1 MIICQR
7 NIIELDEYSVDWYN
21 KIHNINNELT
31 IGNEFDLESYLNEVT
46 IVSDNLPKIDKIKI
60 HVYENEGTIPHFHI
74 DSIDGKFK
82 RCICIYDNNYFD
94 HGKYQDKLANDQA
107 KALDQ
112 LLRTKLTICNVTKSV
127 WDHIAL
133 AWELAN
139 GDNPYNKQYENY
151 TKQSNYSDINR
162 NGIRKS

>member
-1 MIICQR
+1 M
-7 NIIELDEYSVDWYN
+7 NWYN
-21 KIHNINNELT
+21 EIHNINNELT

-46 IVSDNLPKIDKIKI
+46 IVSDNLPKIGKIKI

-82 RCICIYDNNYFD
+82 CCICIYDNKYFD
-94 HGKYQDKLANDQA
+94 HGKYQDKLTNNQA

-112 LLRTKLTICNVTKSV
+112 LLRSKLTIRNITQSI
-127 WDHIAL
+127 WDHIAF
-133 AWELAN
+133 AWDIAN
-139 GDNPYNKQYENY
+139 SNNPYNKQYENY
-151 TKQSNYSDINR
+151 TKQPNYSDINR

>member
-1 MIICQR
+1 M
-7 NIIELDEYSVDWYN
+7 DWYS
-21 KIHNINNELT
+21 KIHNINNELI
-31 IGNEFDLESYLNEVT
+31 IGDEFDLESYVNEVT
-46 IVSDNLPKIDKIKI
+46 IVSDNLSKIGKIKI
-60 HVYENEGTIPHFHI
+60 RVYENEGTIPHFHI
-74 DSIDGKFK
+74 DSLNDKFHC
-82 RCICIYDNNYFD
+82 CICIYDNKYFD
-94 HGKYQDKLANDQA
+94 HGKYQDKLTNNQA

-112 LLRTKLTICNVTKSV
+112 LLRTKLTIRNVTQSV

-162 NGIRKS
+162 NSIRKS